1 MIPYTT
7 RFIRPFRLQEQDG
20 SYLLLSTYAR
30 DLLSLL
36 VLAPN
41 ALPLQILWAL
51 YFTSEDSS
59 LMLHLF
65 NSMGTGGLTPPGR
78 HSRRATMNRQSTS
91 GLPNNGYAGG
101 ISSGGYGGGAGG
113 GYGGPPIVN
122 TTRSMSG
129 AVSNKDAPTVSG
141 VPGSAV
147 GASAPL
153 ISGGGVG
160 DTSAGSH
167 QTGPTG
173 GDQDDG
179 EGYAYKAKALY
190 ACGFH
195 SVYCKIFP
203 HRRT

>member
-1 MIPYTT
+1 
-7 RFIRPFRLQEQDG
+7 
-20 SYLLLSTYAR
+20 
-30 DLLSLL
+30 
-36 VLAPN
+36 
-41 ALPLQILWAL
+41 
-51 YFTSEDSS
+51 
-59 LMLHLF
+59 MLHLF

-91 GLPNNGYAGG
+91 GLPNNGYGGG
-101 ISSGGYGGGAGG
+101 IPSGGYGGAGG
-113 GYGGPPIVN
+113 GYGGPPNVN

-129 AVSNKDAPTVSG
+129 AMSNKDAPTGSG

-147 GASAPL
+147 GATAPL
-153 ISGGGVG
+153 MSGGIG

-173 GDQDDG
+173 GDPDES

-203 HRRT
+203 HVHTGTDAASADDPNEISFAKGEILEILDNAGDWHLKRRL